1 METKTSICDNCIHKK
16 VCAFKDDVIRFT
28 NNIVTDLKY
37 VPSILEISFN
47 CQEKE
52 KLLVFLKWKHHA
64 MQGRCY
70 K

>member
-52 KLLVFLKWKHHA
+52 KIIGVPKMEAPCDARKVL
-64 MQGRCY
+64 
-70 K
+70 